1 MFRTRNTGGKSPHEA
16 EKIPRLSISLV
27 RLSGQGLDQFQHVVV
42 ALRSFRPDLFRYHRL
57 CITDYIV

>member
-1 MFRTRNTGGKSPHEA
+1 MGKALTKRKKFHGCRFRSFGLG
-16 EKIPRLSISLV
+16 
-27 RLSGQGLDQFQHVVV
+27 GQGLDQFQRVVV